1 MTHKTSDRYIG
12 FRVTDKTIV
21 IIHATNMAEDMTLV
35 RKIWDN
41 KVERL
46 DWRHLAVTIEEATI
60 KLQTS
65 RAAVMTTDHV
75 HHTKT
80 DNMTL
85 IPTLDDEA
93 TMVQTGYKTKLARI
107 SKKSITPPEG
117 IKLLLMAWKLD
128 ISAMSA
134 ARRSQ
139 VI

>member
-1 MTHKTSDRYIG
+1 MTQGRTQETDTEMTHETTGRYIG

-21 IIHATNMAEDMTLV
+21 MIHSTNTAEDMTLV
-35 RKIWDN
+35 SKIRDN
-41 KVERL
+41 KVEQF

-60 KLQTS
+60 KPQTS

-85 IPTLDDEA
+85 FPTLDDEA

-107 SKKSITPPEG
+107 AIKSITPPDD
-117 IKLLLMAWKLD
+117 IKLVLIA
-128 ISAMSA
+128 
-134 ARRSQ
+134 
-139 VI
+139 